1 MITISFNKYT
11 LKTFTCAFFSPYN
24 NLNRIIERLYYLVFT
39 NEETEA
45 QRKTLEKITC
55 GNGAQVSN

>member
-1 MITISFNKYT
+1 
-11 LKTFTCAFFSPYN
+11 
-24 NLNRIIERLYYLVFT
+24 VFT

-55 GNGAQVSN
+55 GNGAQVSNWDVLTPGPMPYHFVTCCSVLTQYTCVHA